1 MAAAEQTEFEI
12 EDGILKAYH
21 GSETEIT
28 IPEGVHTIA
37 DGALKG
43 LTGILA
49 VYFPTTL
56 RKLGNAVF
64 KGCRQLKKVSINEGL
79 EHGENSQVLFNG
91 SWPVG
96 ILSAIASRLCCEHN
110 KAFALAAPSAQGIR
124 GTLRVPEGANA
135 VELLKSLDDLLDA
148 WEKGRDL
155 PSNPIVLTFDDG
167 HIDIYKNVFPILQK
181 YNMRATVFLVTD
193 HIGMK
198 DYLTWDLVRALQ
210 AGGFV
215 DFESRTMSYK
225 NLTTLKGDKLWNE
238 IYGSKQAIEWALKKP
253 AKFIAYPDGK
263 YSTAAEETSKEC
275 GFRAGFI
282 EDYGLAANDSNA
294 YVLTRIPVRGS
305 NDNTLFRFKLRL
317 KGAPL
322 FAPIHRFKMDIAE
335 GNPEIADLIFIP

>member
-1 MAAAEQTEFEI
+1 MKKFLLAMAVFVLATAGFIFWLFQR
-12 EDGILKAYH
+12 DADNVPILVYH
-21 GSETEIT
+21 RVNDT
-28 IPEGVHTIA
+28 
-37 DGALKG
+37 DDN
-43 LTGILA
+43 
-49 VYFPTTL
+49 PTTL
-56 RKLGNAVF
+56 
-64 KGCRQLKKVSINEGL
+64 KVADFEAQIKY
-79 EHGENSQVLFNG
+79 LFDNG
-91 SWPVG
+91 YHV
-96 ILSAIASRLCCEHN
+96 IA
-110 KAFALAAPSAQGIR
+110 P
-124 GTLRVPEGANA
+124 
-135 VELLKSLDDLLDA
+135 DDLLDA

-167 HIDIYKNVFPILQK
+167 HADIYKNVFPILQK
-181 YNMRATVFLVTD
+181 YNMRATVFIVTN

-253 AKFIAYPDGK
+253 AKFIAYPEGK